1 MILVHQRTKIALSNF
16 VWTMQIGRPFKEY
29 GIGLKLQSLWLHWQ
43 IVYKLFIYFIDKILV
58 LYKNSKI
65 TIICSQQLVHCT
77 NFRNVNKKLDQ
88 QISYP
93 LRSVNEININLP
105 RYLYLPVIASFSNIT
120 SKPFLPCYFFV

>member
-1 MILVHQRTKIALSNF
+1 MILYSSPKNQNS
-16 VWTMQIGRPFKEY
+16 
-29 GIGLKLQSLWLHWQ
+29 
-43 IVYKLFIYFIDKILV
+43 IVLLCWNHAMVDPSKSMELDFNYKVFDYIDKLFTNYSSISSIKYRFCIKIE
-58 LYKNSKI
+58 I

-105 RYLYLPVIASFSNIT
+105 RYLYLIASFSNIT

>member
-1 MILVHQRTKIALSNF
+1 MILYSSPKNQNSIVLTLLEPCN
-16 VWTMQIGRPFKEY
+16 GRPFKEY

-105 RYLYLPVIASFSNIT
+105 RYLYLIASFSNIT